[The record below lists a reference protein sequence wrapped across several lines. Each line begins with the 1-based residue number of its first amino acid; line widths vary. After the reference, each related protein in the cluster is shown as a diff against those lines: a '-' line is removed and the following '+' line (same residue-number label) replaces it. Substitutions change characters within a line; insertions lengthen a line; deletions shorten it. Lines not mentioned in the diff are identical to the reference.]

1 MKCLI
6 WLYPRAWR
14 RRYGVELAALVEDAG
29 TGWGDLLN
37 VAGAGLRMRVASL
50 WPLVAG
56 ALVGVGVTFWM
67 TPFRVSSWAIGAV
80 GHELKQDQLERIS
93 LRNTE
98 LAKVIEKH
106 ALMVTER
113 QWLPQPFVVC
123 LFRQAITIKA
133 RDGFLETTYVG
144 PEPNTRVALDL
155 IGALNRDLFPRDGR
169 GIVFSVK
176 NGDGDGE
183 PTRPY
188 PVALP
193 LFGAI
198 LGLAAGA
205 LGRQL
210 GRLGSKDRGRL

>member
-1 MKCLI
+1 MRWVI

-29 TGWGDLLN
+29 AGWRDLLN
-37 VAGAGLRMRVASL
+37 VAGAGLRMRAVSL
-50 WPLVAG
+50 WPAVAG
-56 ALVGVGVTFWM
+56 ALLGLGVTFWM
-67 TPFRVSSWAIGAV
+67 TPFRVSSWAIGAI
-80 GHELKQDQLERIS
+80 GHELKQGPLDRTS
-93 LRNTE
+93 LRDTE
-98 LAKVIEKH
+98 LAKVIEKQG
-106 ALMVTER
+106 LMVKER
-113 QWLPQPFVVC
+113 QWLPQPFVMF

-133 RDGFLETTYVG
+133 RDGFLEAIYVG

-155 IGALNRDLFPRDGR
+155 IGALNGDLFPRDRR
-169 GIVFSVK
+169 GMVFSIK